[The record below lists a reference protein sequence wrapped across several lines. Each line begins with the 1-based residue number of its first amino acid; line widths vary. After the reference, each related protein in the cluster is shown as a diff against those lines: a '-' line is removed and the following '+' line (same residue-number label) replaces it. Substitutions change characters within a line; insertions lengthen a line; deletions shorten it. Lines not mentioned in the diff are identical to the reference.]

1 MVLEGVFLVMAT
13 EVLSLLLSPLI
24 LPDAKII
31 LNNEKTRVCLT
42 IRHMRLD

>member
-24 LPDAKII
+24 LPSAKIYI
-31 LNNEKTRVCLT
+31 LIHSANYVG
-42 IRHMRLD
+42 